1 MQDCN
6 NPLSTNASAEVGMCT
21 NTPIITRA
29 AVPNGTQLMKVP
41 VVLAELNINAN
52 LVANITFPDPVLEIK
67 DIKKRLKI
75 VQSRLV
81 QGFTTT
87 NGPVFTLF
95 LRGFVRKNIQYATP
109 CPSAT
114 NQNAVSSEMRSFT
127 VDVPFECS
135 TDIPLS
141 SFLTIPSFPAIGQ
154 RAEFDFF
161 RAQNL
166 GPGFPEKDQLLSSDL
181 SQFHQAS
188 IQPLNEIVFT
198 ELLASTITEWDE
210 AVDRQPLPNGP
221 FEEGFF
227 TRIVEKMVVSF
238 AIKLLQ
244 NQQRFVSVLGGP
256 PVVSTTLT
264 DNSNPLNNQ

>member
-1 MQDCN
+1 MQNCN
-6 NPLSTNASAEVGMCT
+6 DPLSTNASAEVGMCT
-21 NTPIITRA
+21 NSPILTPA
-29 AVPNGTQLMKVP
+29 NVPPRTQLVKIP

-81 QGFTTT
+81 QGFAT
-87 NGPVFTLF
+87 NGTEVFTLF

-135 TDIPLS
+135 TDIPAT
-141 SFLTIPSFPAIGQ
+141 SFLTIPLFPDIN
-154 RAEFDFF
+154 RRDEFDFF

-181 SQFHQAS
+181 SQFHQRS
-188 IQPLNEIVFT
+188 SQFLNEIVYT
-198 ELLASTITEWDE
+198 ELLASNITEWDE

-221 FEEGFF
+221 FEEGYF

-244 NQQRFVSVLGGP
+244 NQQIFVPFPPRTGP
-256 PVVSTTLT
+256 AAGES
-264 DNSNPLNNQ
+264 